1 MVDDVLD
8 KYGKLVV
15 SQLRDAI
22 KNKPLP
28 RNGGKS
34 YVANASGNLEK
45 TLTYN
50 VDNGVLTVSANR
62 YIGSLIFGR
71 KPTTGGGKGVL
82 KAKIRQWI
90 DDKGIVPHDN
100 ISKDSL
106 AFLITRKIHREGNS
120 LYPNGSDLLS
130 AIVTDK
136 LISDIK
142 NEIFLEFTDV
152 VKTGFETI
160 KKAA

>member
-1 MVDDVLD
+1 MVDDVLN
-8 KYGKLVV
+8 KYGQLVV
-15 SQLRDAI
+15 TQLRDAI

-34 YVANASGNLEK
+34 SVANASGNLEK
-45 TLTYN
+45 TLNYE
-50 VDNGVLTVSANR
+50 VENGVLKVYANK
-62 YIGSLIFGR
+62 YIGALIFGR
-71 KPTTGGGKGVL
+71 KPTTNSGNGTL
-82 KAKIRQWI
+82 KLKIRQWI
-90 DDKGIVPHDN
+90 DDKGIVPKDN

-136 LISDIK
+136 LISDLK
-142 NEIFLEFTDV
+142 SDIFLEFTDI
-152 VKTGFETI
+152 VKTGFQTL

>member
-1 MVDDVLD
+1 MVDDVLN
-8 KYGKLVV
+8 KYGQLVV

-28 RNGGKS
+28 RRGGKS

-45 TLTYN
+45 TLN
-50 VDNGVLTVSANR
+50 FEVENGVLKVYANR

-71 KPTTGGGKGVL
+71 KPTTNSGNGVL
-82 KAKIRQWI
+82 KEKIRQWI
-90 DDKGIVPHDN
+90 DDKGIVPKDN

-106 AFLITRKIHREGNS
+106 AFVIARSIHKNGTL
-120 LYPNGSDLLS
+120 LYPQGSDLLS

-136 LISDIK
+136 LINDLKSD
-142 NEIFLEFTDV
+142 IFLEFTDI
-152 VKTGFETI
+152 VKTSFQTI

>member
-28 RNGGKS
+28 RKGGRS
-34 YVANASGNLEK
+34 SVANASGNLEK
-45 TLTYN
+45 SLEYE
-50 VDNGVLTVSANR
+50 VDNGVLTVSANK
-62 YIGSLIFGR
+62 YIGALIFGR
-71 KPTTGGGKGVL
+71 KPTTASGNGVL
-82 KAKIRQWI
+82 KTKIRQWI
-90 DDKGIVPHDN
+90 DDKGIVPKDG
-100 ISKDSL
+100 ISKDTL
-106 AFLITRKIHREGNS
+106 AFLITRKIHSDGTD
-120 LYPNGSDLLS
+120 LYPEGSDLLS

-142 NEIFLEFTDV
+142 SEIFLEFENIV
-152 VKTGFETI
+152 NTGFETL
-160 KKAA
+160 KKVA

>member
-1 MVDDVLD
+1 MVDNILE

-15 SQLRDAI
+15 SELRDAI

-28 RNGGKS
+28 RNNGKS

-45 TLTYN
+45 TLNYE
-50 VDNGVLTVSANR
+50 VENGVLKVYANQ
-62 YIGSLIFGR
+62 YIGALIFGR
-71 KPTTGGGKGVL
+71 KPTTNSGNGVL
-82 KAKIRQWI
+82 KVKIRQWI
-90 DDKGIVPHDN
+90 DDKGIVPKDN

-106 AFLITRKIHREGNS
+106 AFLITRKIHRDGTA
-120 LYPNGSDLLS
+120 LYPQGSDLLS

-136 LISDIK
+136 LINDLKSDI
-142 NEIFLEFTDV
+142 FSEFTDI
-152 VKTGFETI
+152 VKTSFATI